1 MLFLLFDGAVV
12 QFNKIAIQFK
22 KIAKYFN
29 EDKQI
34 LYNTIQN
41 IQNNLNF
48 KMV

>member
-1 MLFLLFDGAVV
+1 MLFDGAVV
-12 QFNKIAIQFK
+12 QFNKIAIQFN

-29 EDKQI
+29 EDKQK
-34 LYNTIQN
+34 LYNT

>member
-12 QFNKIAIQFK
+12 QFNKIAIQFN

-29 EDKQI
+29 EDKQK
-34 LYNTIQN
+34 LYNTIQDSS
-41 IQNNLNF
+41 NF